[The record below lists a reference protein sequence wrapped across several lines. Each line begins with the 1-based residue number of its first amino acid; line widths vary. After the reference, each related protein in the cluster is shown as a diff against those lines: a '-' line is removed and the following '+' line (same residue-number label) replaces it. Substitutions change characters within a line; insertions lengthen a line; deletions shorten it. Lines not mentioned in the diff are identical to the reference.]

1 MIFNSIRIK
10 SLLVVISFL
19 VLYSFKPLNEYKINK
34 ENEVN
39 GLWKNKDIIIEL
51 KSNQNIIIEILKED
65 GTLKKKLSGTYKI
78 DLSKQPITIDIK
90 NLDGVSGSLYAI
102 IKINKELELV
112 MSKLSTSWKQRTISF
127 KDNNIIKFKKGNK

>member
-10 SLLVVISFL
+10 SLLVVIFFL